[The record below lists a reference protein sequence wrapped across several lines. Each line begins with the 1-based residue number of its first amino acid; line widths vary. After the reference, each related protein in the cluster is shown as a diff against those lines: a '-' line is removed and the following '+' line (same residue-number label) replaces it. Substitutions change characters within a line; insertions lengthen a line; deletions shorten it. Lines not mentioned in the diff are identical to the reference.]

1 MGVLVISLN
10 EQRRIDAALAEAR
23 RKPMPLSVMREI
35 GVLNDS
41 TMLKL
46 ADIKRPALVEAIREE
61 YPAHQIRLGTYRAA
75 ISFEE
80 HPGGL
85 MRHLSVSTHRK
96 GKVPTP
102 TVVGIVAEAFGF
114 SGWPP
119 KRTYRVWF
127 EEFEPGWAAVNV
139 AEVER

>member
-1 MGVLVISLN
+1 MGVLVISKYDK
-10 EQRRIDAALAEAR
+10 RHIDAALAEAR

-35 GVLNDS
+35 GVCNEAHV
-41 TMLKL
+41 LKL
-46 ADIKRPALVEAIREE
+46 TDIKRPSLVEAIREE

-85 MRHLSVSTHRK
+85 MRHLSVSSHHK
-96 GKVPTP
+96 GKIPTP
-102 TVVGIVAEAFGF
+102 AVVGIVAKAFGF

-119 KRTYRVWF
+119 ERIFRVWF
-127 EEFEPGWAAVNV
+127 EEFEPGWQAVNV
-139 AEVER
+139 AEVET